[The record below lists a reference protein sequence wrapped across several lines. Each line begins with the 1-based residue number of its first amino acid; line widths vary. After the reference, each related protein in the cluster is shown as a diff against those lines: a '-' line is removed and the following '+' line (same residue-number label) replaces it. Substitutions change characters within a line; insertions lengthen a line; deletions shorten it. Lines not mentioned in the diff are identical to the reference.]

1 MSAIKAE
8 KGAREIIE
16 MFLKFLLEHM
26 ESSKDLIKLLRAEE
40 NIEKERNDGKPI
52 KETLFTLLLSSV
64 GKKDSSKA
72 LNLLFELLKKHSNSE
87 ELSGWFHVLTKQLWK
102 ARSCD
107 CTSQSMKEL
116 IRLASE
122 VEIDFTSVMKKQNEF
137 GNTLLMRLAMKL
149 KDEAL
154 RELLTN
160 TRTSKYVSVRNI
172 YLDFRWSLFGH

>member
-16 MFLKFLLEHM
+16 MFLQFLLEYM
-26 ESSKDLIKLLRAEE
+26 ENPKDLTKLLRAEE
-40 NIEKERNDGKPI
+40 KKNVMKEENIEKKRKDGKSI
-52 KETLFTLLLSSV
+52 KETLFTLLVSNL

-72 LNLLFELLKKHSNSE
+72 LDLLFQLLKKHCNSE
-87 ELSGWFHVLTKQLWK
+87 ELSSWFHELTKQLWK

-116 IRLASE
+116 IRLSSE
-122 VEIDFTSVMKKQNEF
+122 VEIDFTSVMKKQNKF
-137 GNTLLMRLAMKL
+137 GNTLLMKLAMKL

-160 TRTSKYVSVRNI
+160 TRTSKYVS
-172 YLDFRWSLFGH
+172 F